1 MSRPERAT
9 ETPRPPRVQKV
20 LASAGLGSRRSC
32 EELIAQGRVTVDGA
46 TATLGDRADPRASV
60 IEVDGERIA
69 THPEGVH
76 WMLNKPHGVVT
87 TADDPEGR
95 PTVLDFVPPTPRT
108 FPVGRLDRDTEGLLL
123 LTNDGELANRLAH
136 PRYEVPKTYLARTR
150 GVPARKALAQ
160 LTRGVELSDGPARAT
175 RAEVVGRSG
184 DEALV
189 EVTVTE
195 GRNREVRR
203 LLGAVSVHVTRLAR
217 IRLGPLA
224 LGDMKQGKH
233 RPLTAAEVGALYAAV
248 GLEEQRPSEEPT

>member
-1 MSRPERAT
+1 MST
-9 ETPRPPRVQKV
+9 ETARPPRVQKV
-20 LASAGLGSRRSC
+20 LAGAGLGSRRSC
-32 EELIAQGRVTVDGA
+32 EELIVQGRVTVDGEV
-46 TATLGDRADPRASV
+46 ATLGDRADPRRSV
-60 IEVDGERIA
+60 IAVDGERVA

-76 WMLNKPHGVVT
+76 WMLNKPYGVVT

-95 PTVLDFVPPTPRT
+95 PTVLDYVPPTPRT

-150 GVPARKALAQ
+150 GVPSKKAMAR
-160 LTRGVELSDGPARAT
+160 LTEGVTLTDGPARAA
-175 RAEVVGRSG
+175 RAQVVGRTG

-203 LLGAVSVHVTRLAR
+203 LLGAVDVHVTRLAR
-217 IRLGPLA
+217 IRLGPLE

-233 RPLTAAEVGALYAAV
+233 RPLTAGEVGALHAAV
-248 GLEEQRPSEEPT
+248 GLDEQQPTEGPA